1 MYKLFIVF
9 NNHQALACSRIIK
22 NSLDKNNI
30 FIVSTIDSKSLF
42 YEHKYIQLK
51 SFNKIP
57 DLIKEIS
64 TQDRKR
70 ALNNIIPNVDSERK
84 LKNIDIFI
92 PHFYHL
98 VTNYLVNYLFINR
111 INSLNI
117 IPDGVLNYYH
127 YEQNSSLKL
136 NQFIKKITAKLIG
149 IDYKMFFSKNIVNPF
164 NLDIDYI
171 YSYCPELTI
180 NNGAQIKEI
189 FYPRLALSPNANNI
203 LILGTDFNNE
213 YDDLVCSSIVKLI
226 NKLPESNIFYKK
238 HPTVDSDRCI
248 KIIRNELENRKIIEI
263 SSKNKIHD
271 VIELQK
277 IKFIFS
283 IGFSTANIEIQ
294 QEYSN
299 SLISFVHGPMDPIYK
314 ESFQKIKSHFSLQD
328 YPKE

>member
-1 MYKLFIVF
+1 MHKLFIVF
-9 NNHQALACSRIIK
+9 NNHQAIACSRIIK

-42 YEHKYIQLK
+42 YDYKYIQLK
-51 SFNKIP
+51 PFKKIS
-57 DLIKEIS
+57 DLIIEMF

-70 ALNNIIPNVDSERK
+70 SLNNIIPSDGSEK

-98 VTNYLVNYLFINR
+98 ATNYLVNYLFINR

-127 YEQNSSLKL
+127 YEQNFSLKL

-164 NLDIDYI
+164 NLNIDYI
-171 YSYCPELTI
+171 YSYCPELTLK
-180 NNGAQIKEI
+180 NGAQIKEI
-189 FYPRLALSPNANNI
+189 SYPRLALSPDANNI
-203 LILGTDFNNE
+203 LILGTDFNNK
-213 YDDLVCSSIVKLI
+213 YHHRVCSSIVKMI
-226 NKLPESNIFYKK
+226 NKLPKSNIFYKK
-238 HPTVDSDRCI
+238 HPTVDLDRCI
-248 KIIRNELENRKIIEI
+248 KIIRNGLENRKIIEI
-263 SSKNKIHD
+263 SSKNEIHD
-271 VIELQK
+271 VIKLQK

-294 QEYSN
+294 QEYGN
-299 SLISFVHGPMDPIYK
+299 SLISYVHGPLDPLYEK
-314 ESFQKIKSHFSLQD
+314 SFQKIKSHFGLQD